1 MDIYFNYENLVN
13 SHNPLVTLEFQ
24 DIKNIMFLNG
34 PIFSSY
40 GFNLNHTCIFNILL
54 NIKVSNFKLV
64 LSLSSSGSCICFLLP
79 PCNILEIEIEKLVI
93 LLRQCYV
100 REIAL
105 SLYVS
110 FSFTYACK
118 LMPNTQ

>member
-1 MDIYFNYENLVN
+1 MQDPEDDKDNTNLKLDTLMFNN
-13 SHNPLVTLEFQ
+13 
-24 DIKNIMFLNG
+24 M
-34 PIFSSY
+34 
-40 GFNLNHTCIFNILL
+40 
-54 NIKVSNFKLV
+54 LV